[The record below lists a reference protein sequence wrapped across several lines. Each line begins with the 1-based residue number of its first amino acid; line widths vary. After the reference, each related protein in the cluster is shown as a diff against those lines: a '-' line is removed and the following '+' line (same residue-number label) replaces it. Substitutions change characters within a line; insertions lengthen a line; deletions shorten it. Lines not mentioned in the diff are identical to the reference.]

1 MTIEQMGS
9 LGELIAAIATIATL
23 LYLSI
28 QIRANTNA
36 TRVESRRTTQRQAN
50 EYSALI
56 ANSAE
61 AASLFR
67 RGLADMESLDADEH
81 IRFIFLFG
89 MLVSQT
95 QSAYED
101 ADLGI
106 LDRDLFEATATPAFT
121 MLQTPGGRRWWDLY
135 GRSMYPAF
143 QERVE
148 DLLDS
153 PQENPA

>member
-1 MTIEQMGS
+1 MDIQELGS

-28 QIRANTNA
+28 QIRANTKV
-36 TRVESRRTTQRQAN
+36 THMESRRTTQRQAN

-56 ANSAE
+56 ANNAE

-67 RGLADMESLDADEH
+67 RGLGDIESLDADER

-95 QSAYED
+95 QSAFED
-101 ADLGI
+101 AELGV
-106 LDRDLFEATATPAFT
+106 LERDLFEITAASAFNLLRT
-121 MLQTPGGRRWWDLY
+121 RGGRQWWQEYSHNL
-135 GRSMYPAF
+135 YPAF
-143 QERVE
+143 QDRVERVLE
-148 DLLDS
+148 GS
-153 PQENPA
+153 RGNAA